1 MSKKVVVTGSR
12 GIAAALVAQLSKK
25 DYSIY
30 LIGGEEQDCKTLAAQ
45 FPQVVGYSAI
55 DIRDEELV
63 VGAFDQGIKQLGG
76 MDHVVSIVGGS
87 GRSFGDGAIED
98 ISKSAWNQTLDLNLT
113 TAFLTAREAIKYFKN
128 HGGGSLALTSSVL
141 ATSPSPEFFRTH
153 AYAVAKGGI
162 NTLVKTLSAAYLM
175 DSIRVNAV
183 APSLVATPMA
193 ARAAQNPE
201 IAGFTKRKQPFA
213 PNQLSADQV
222 AAAYVYLIENQGVT
236 GQIIEVDGGW
246 SVNSGV

>member
-1 MSKKVVVTGSR
+1 MGKKVLITGSR
-12 GIAAALVAQLSKK
+12 GIAAALVAQLSHG

-30 LIGGEEQDCKTLAAQ
+30 LVGGEEQDCKSLSAE

-55 DIRDEELV
+55 DIRDEELITD
-63 VGAFDQGIKQLGG
+63 AFNQAINQLGG
-76 MDHVVSIVGGS
+76 MDHAVSIVGGS

-98 ISKSAWNQTLDLNLT
+98 ISKSAWDQTLELNLT
-113 TAFLTAREAIKYFKN
+113 TAFMTAREAIKYFKD
-128 HGGGSLALTSSVL
+128 HGGGSLILTSSVL

-162 NTLVKTLSAAYLM
+162 NTLVKTLSAAYIA

-201 IAGFTKRKQPFA
+201 IADFTKRKQPFA
-213 PNQLSADQV
+213 PHQLSADQV

-236 GQIIEVDGGW
+236 GQIIEIDGGW

>member
-1 MSKKVVVTGSR
+1 MGKKILVTGSR

-30 LIGGEEQDCKTLAAQ
+30 LVGGEEQDCTSLSAQ
-45 FPQVVGYSAI
+45 FAQVVGYSAI
-55 DIRDEELV
+55 DMRDEELV
-63 VGAFDQGIKQLGG
+63 KGAFDQGINQLNGL
-76 MDHVVSIVGGS
+76 DHVVSIVGGS
-87 GRSFGDGAIED
+87 GRSFGDGPIED
-98 ISKSAWNQTLDLNLT
+98 VSKAAWDQTLELNLT
-113 TAFLTAREAIKYFKN
+113 TAFITAREAIKYFKN
-128 HGGGSLALTSSVL
+128 NGGGSLILTSSVL

-162 NTLVKTLSAAYLM
+162 NTLVKTLSAAYLS

-201 IAGFTKRKQPFA
+201 IAEFTKKKQPFA
-213 PNQLSADQV
+213 PHQLSPDQV
-222 AAAYVYLIENQGVT
+222 ADAYLYLIENQGVT

>member
-1 MSKKVVVTGSR
+1 LITGSR
-12 GIAAALVAQLSKK
+12 GIAAALVAQLSEKS
-25 DYSIY
+25 YSIY
-30 LIGGEEQDCKTLAAQ
+30 LVGGEEQDCKSLSVQ

-55 DIRDEELV
+55 DIRDEAKV
-63 VGAFDQGIKQLGG
+63 TGAFDQAVNQLDG

-98 ISKSAWNQTLDLNLT
+98 ISKSAWDQTLELNLT

-128 HGGGSLALTSSVL
+128 HGGGSLILTSSAL

-162 NTLVKTLSAAYLM
+162 NTLVTTLSAAYIA

-201 IAGFTKRKQPFA
+201 IADFTKRKQPFA
-213 PNQLSADQV
+213 PHQLSADQV
-222 AAAYVYLIENQGVT
+222 ASAYVYLMENQGVT
-236 GQIIEVDGGW
+236 GQIIHIDGGW
-246 SVNSGV
+246 SANTGV